1 VDGVG
6 YGVYRQLVF
15 VAGFKDIVVDDSGS
29 AERFWGDLDICH
41 EPCTIDYF
49 LSVVNLKIMI
59 SSTEKTV
66 CVVILTC
73 QAELHLQKIIP
84 LLISSSLKPSI
95 LIVDSSS
102 TDNTLKV
109 ADRFGVSTLLISR
122 NEFNHGAT
130 REKAR
135 KHLNSDIVVMMT
147 QDAYPVNNTMLE
159 HLVRPL
165 LQGEASASYARQIP
179 HEGAD
184 IFEAFPRFF
193 NYPPIS
199 HSRDIGDLKKY
210 GVFTFF
216 CSDSCAAYLN
226 SALDEIG
233 GITPILTHEDYFAV
247 ARLLQKGHRIA
258 YVADA
263 VVSHSHRY
271 SLLQE
276 FKRYFDAGYVRA
288 ENPWVKEI
296 AGNAE
301 SRGKEL
307 FIAFLKE
314 VAKKRP
320 LLIPYV
326 FLNTFVKLLGF
337 RVGYYSLNAPLWF
350 KKMLS
355 SQEYYWISSYYRENY
370 LNRH

>member
-1 VDGVG
+1 
-6 YGVYRQLVF
+6 
-15 VAGFKDIVVDDSGS
+15 
-29 AERFWGDLDICH
+29 
-41 EPCTIDYF
+41 
-49 LSVVNLKIMI
+49 MI

-66 CVVILTC
+66 CVVILTF
-73 QAELHLQKIIP
+73 QAELHLPKIIP
-84 LLISSSLKPSI
+84 LLISSPLKSSV

-102 TDNTLKV
+102 TDNTLKI
-109 ADRFGVSTLLISR
+109 AGSFGVNTLRISR

-135 KHLNSDIVVMMT
+135 KHIGSDIVVMMT
-147 QDAYPVNNTMLE
+147 QDAYPLNNTMLE

-165 LQGEASASYARQIP
+165 LQGEASVSYARQIP

-184 IFEAFPRFF
+184 IFEGFPRFF
-193 NYPPIS
+193 NYPSVS

-216 CSDSCAAYLN
+216 CSNSCAAYLN

-233 GITPILTHEDYFAV
+233 GITSILTHEDYFAV

-263 VVSHSHRY
+263 VVRHSHKY

-288 ENPWVKEI
+288 ENPWVTEI

-301 SRGKEL
+301 SRGKEF

-314 VAKKRP
+314 VARKRP
-320 LLIPYV
+320 LLIPYA
-326 FLNTFVKLLGF
+326 FLNTFVKLFGF

-350 KKMLS
+350 KKMFS
-355 SQEYYWISSYYRENY
+355 SQKNYWISIYYKDNHIIRC
-370 LNRH
+370 